1 MMEIKVLRKNFSPL
15 LLQEQHICIMLYN
28 GCCIQVKCVFL
39 NILGE
44 VYCKHR
50 LRNNFLCNAFS
61 LLQYFLLRLL
71 NRNFFMS

>member
-39 NILGE
+39 NSPGE
-44 VYCKHR
+44 VYCKQAQKQ
-50 LRNNFLCNAFS
+50 LS
-61 LLQYFLLRLL
+61 L
-71 NRNFFMS
+71 